1 MNSVTSPWQSLKTR
15 ATVFSLVVVI
25 SAMWLL
31 SFFVSRTLQADLE
44 QLLGEQQL
52 SVVTSVASDI
62 NDNLADRLQ
71 ALEIIA
77 NEIDADLVGNPAA
90 LQTRLEQRRLL
101 QTLFNGGFFVAD
113 LGGTVIADIP
123 RAAQRLGANVLDRD
137 YFVAALKEG
146 KSNISRPLIGKA
158 AKAPAISMTAPVR
171 DAQGKVIGALIGV
184 TLLGKPNF
192 LDKII
197 QNSYG
202 VTGGFVLIH
211 PASRQIITATDKSRI
226 MELLPAAGVNRY
238 VDRNIAGYE
247 GYGVLVNALGA
258 EQWASVKQIPMAG
271 WYVLLGTPT
280 AEAFAPIRNLQQRL
294 LWATLL
300 LSLLAGALTWLILKR
315 QLAPLE
321 DTADAMAALA
331 DSRQIPQPLA
341 LTQQGE
347 IGQLVLSFNRILQNW
362 MQREATLQK
371 SQESLAITLNSI
383 GDAVIATDLAG
394 LITHMNPA
402 AERLTAW
409 PLADAQ
415 GQPLTEV
422 FRIVSAETRLPSVSL
437 VQQVMQHGEVVGLA
451 NHTVLL
457 ARDGRQYQIADSAA
471 PIRDASNQ
479 IVGVVLV
486 FSDVTEKYRAE
497 QALQETQAML
507 ARTEEIGKLG
517 GWEFDINTLQQTW
530 TEAVYAIHEVD
541 FTSHPTVEQGINFYT
556 PESRPIIE
564 QAVRRAIEHGEPFDL
579 ELEIITA
586 KGNLRAVHTIG
597 RLDPVRG
604 KIVGFF
610 QDITERKLA
619 ARLMTESESQRRAE
633 MSAAL
638 EAQRQAARAA
648 LSLMEDA
655 LAAQQQAEKSDAE
668 LRKLSLAI
676 EQSPESILIADL
688 QGRIEYV
695 NQACIVSTGYGR
707 DELIGQNPRMFQSGK
722 TPPENYTAMWA
733 TIGQGQSWKGEFI
746 NRKKDGTEYTEFII
760 ITPLRQ
766 PDGTISHFVA
776 VKEDVTEKKRIGI
789 ELDKHRHHLQD
800 LVTQRTVELTAAR
813 QQAEAATIA
822 KSAFLANMS
831 HEIRTPMNA
840 IIGLTHLMQRAG
852 TTPAQADRLNKIDI
866 ASRHLLSIIN
876 DILDLSKIEAGKL
889 RLDDADFNLSAVL
902 DNVASIITPAAQDKG
917 LAIDV
922 DQDSVPTWLRGDVVR
937 LRQALL
943 NFAGNAVKFTDTGRI
958 MLSALLLEDDNEG
971 LLVRFT
977 VADTGIGISPQA
989 RERLFQAFEQAD
1001 ATTSRK
1007 YGGTGL
1013 GLTITRQLAQM
1024 MGGDVGVDSTPGVG
1038 SSFWFTARVQRGIGV
1053 MSLDTGEPVGNAET
1067 QLRRQAPG
1075 KWLLLAE
1082 DNPINRE
1089 VALELLHGVGLAVDT
1104 AEDGRQALAK
1114 ATARDYDLILM
1125 DMQMPDMDGLDATR
1139 AIRQLPGW
1147 ETRPILALSANAYDE
1162 DRQACKDA
1170 GMDDF
1175 IAKPVE
1181 PDALFSTLLK
1191 WLPAGPETE
1200 RSDDATIST
1209 PTLAPTQAVLP
1220 RPLTEFAGL
1229 DTARG
1234 LRAMGGNA
1242 VAYVVLL
1249 RQFAESH
1256 RGDPQFLQVALD
1268 AGRVEAAGQRLH
1280 ALKGAAGSLGATA
1293 LHAAALALEHALRGH
1308 ETPSVSERVAT
1319 LQTEMQALVAVL
1331 AQLPEAIDDVSVPDP
1346 ERAREV
1352 LEQLEPLLNRDDTAV
1367 VDLFERSR
1375 LLLLATHGAA
1385 AVQLGRQVAAFDY
1398 PGALA
1403 TVRDLLLR
1411 TTENK

>member
-211 PASRQIITATDKSRI
+211 PASRQVITATDKSRI

-789 ELDKHRHHLQD
+789 ELDRHRYHLQD

-1089 VALELLHGVGLAVDT
+1089 VALELLHGVGL
-1104 AEDGRQALAK
+1104 
-1114 ATARDYDLILM
+1114 
-1125 DMQMPDMDGLDATR
+1125 P
-1139 AIRQLPGW
+1139 W
-1147 ETRPILALSANAYDE
+1147 TRP
-1162 DRQACKDA
+1162 R
-1170 GMDDF
+1170 
-1175 IAKPVE
+1175 
-1181 PDALFSTLLK
+1181 T
-1191 WLPAGPETE
+1191 
-1200 RSDDATIST
+1200 
-1209 PTLAPTQAVLP
+1209 
-1220 RPLTEFAGL
+1220 
-1229 DTARG
+1229 
-1234 LRAMGGNA
+1234 
-1242 VAYVVLL
+1242 
-1249 RQFAESH
+1249 
-1256 RGDPQFLQVALD
+1256 
-1268 AGRVEAAGQRLH
+1268 AGRHWPR
-1280 ALKGAAGSLGATA
+1280 
-1293 LHAAALALEHALRGH
+1293 RR
-1308 ETPSVSERVAT
+1308 P
-1319 LQTEMQALVAVL
+1319 
-1331 AQLPEAIDDVSVPDP
+1331 AI
-1346 ERAREV
+1346 
-1352 LEQLEPLLNRDDTAV
+1352 
-1367 VDLFERSR
+1367 
-1375 LLLLATHGAA
+1375 
-1385 AVQLGRQVAAFDY
+1385 
-1398 PGALA
+1398 
-1403 TVRDLLLR
+1403 
-1411 TTENK
+1411 TT